1 LDHQLGVSLC
11 QGMFGYFAWSDI
23 PIGAPDA
30 QVDPLFIKSRLSG
43 MTEPAQAAIFVDDTE
58 VDLIL

>member
-1 LDHQLGVSLC
+1 
-11 QGMFGYFAWSDI
+11 MFGYFAWSDI